1 MVRFRIFLFATSL
14 FYPLDHSSAV
24 TLPAEFLNDAEVG
37 TSTGSLAG
45 PLTTD
50 PTPGVNAS
58 SAGSQ
63 ASTSND
69 YSIPRVSA
77 MASSTLGWGAVADSR
92 LTYYI
97 EFNGALGTV
106 TATVQSSG
114 AIQSSGINGLAE
126 VRLNVDAVSDP
137 SNPNFNHTLFLSP
150 ISESLNAISNPNPT
164 SDSFTINGPITFWAN
179 EVYMVQMIISVGAQD
194 DGSASAYVDPFFV
207 APVGYSVSILNSG
220 IGNSPAPAAAATPI
234 PAALP
239 LFATGLGALGLPGWR
254 RKKKAAALAA

>member
-1 MVRFRIFLFATSL
+1 MVRLRIFLFATSL
-14 FYPLDHSSAV
+14 LYPLDHSSAV
-24 TLPAEFLNDAEVG
+24 TLPAEFLNDAVAG
-37 TSTGSLAG
+37 TSTGSQTG
-45 PLTTD
+45 PITTN

-69 YSIPRVSA
+69 YGIPRISA
-77 MASSTLGWGAVADSR
+77 MASSTAGWAAAADSR

-106 TATVQSSG
+106 TATVQSFG
-114 AIQSSGINGLAE
+114 AIQSSGINGTAE
-126 VRLNVDAVSDP
+126 VRLNVDAVNDP

-164 SDSFTINGPITFWAN
+164 NDSFTINGPITFWAN
-179 EVYMVQMIISVGAQD
+179 EVYMVQMIITVGAQD

-207 APVGYSVSILNSG
+207 APVGYSVSILNTG
-220 IGNSPAPAAAATPI
+220 IGNSPLTAATPI

-239 LFATGLGALGLPGWR
+239 LFATGLGALGLLGWR